1 MNNDIK
7 FYQVSVE
14 FFIFQNTYSEQAPCR
29 VLILFSS
36 VSGRKLE
43 PFTFLLEIFIQQ
55 VHSATQPRFF
65 FEEVVVF
72 RDLFS

>member
-1 MNNDIK
+1 MISSSIK
-7 FYQVSVE
+7 FQSSFLFSKTHIVNKLHAE
-14 FFIFQNTYSEQAPCR
+14 F
-29 VLILFSS
+29 LILFSS